1 MFPVSKL
8 PDSDRVNPVAKRA
21 ALYLRVST
29 GDQTVENQR
38 RELDAAA
45 EARGWHIVAT
55 YCDDGI
61 SGAKGR
67 DKRPGLDAMLKDT
80 VRRKFDVVMVWAV
93 DRLGRSLPDLVG
105 TMQELHG
112 AKVDLF
118 LLQQGLDT
126 TTASGRAM
134 YGMLGVFS
142 EFERSMIQ
150 SRVKAGIDRARANG
164 VRIGRKPTPAKV
176 EAAVREKLAAGVG
189 MLKVAAEC
197 HVGSGTVQRIKR
209 EMMAEVATTIAL

>member
-1 MFPVSKL
+1 MPG
-8 PDSDRVNPVAKRA
+8 KRA

-29 GDQTVENQR
+29 GEQTVENQR
-38 RELDAAA
+38 LELEAAA
-45 EARGWHIVAT
+45 EARGWQVVTT
-55 YCDDGI
+55 YADNGI

-67 DKRPGLDAMLKDT
+67 DMRPGLDTMLKDA

-93 DRLGRSLPDLVG
+93 DRLGRSLPDLIG
-105 TMQELHG
+105 TMQDLHG

-126 TTASGRAM
+126 TTASGKAM
-134 YGMLGVFS
+134 FQMLGVFS

-150 SRVKAGIDRARANG
+150 SRVKAGLDRARANG
-164 VRIGRKPTPAKV
+164 VHLGRKPTPAKV
-176 EAAVREKLAAGVG
+176 EAAIREKLAAGVG
-189 MLKVAAEC
+189 MLKVAAQC

-209 EMMAEVATTIAL
+209 EMMAEAAT